1 MNQNEIAVSMKIPEW
16 KCIEFRTKNKHFH
29 YSRFTLSLLCK
40 GQANTIG
47 STIRR
52 VLLREVEGTCITHV
66 KFHNISNEY
75 SVIIGIEESIHE
87 ILMNLKEIVLRI
99 DAYRIREG
107 SINVVGP
114 KKVTAQDIM
123 LPPSVG
129 IIDATQ
135 HIANI
140 NKSITLDISLQIEK
154 CHRYII
160 QNPNNYNPKDEIFPI
175 DVAFVFPI
183 DAAFV
188 FPIDVS
194 FAPVQ
199 NVNYSIHS
207 YWSKNETQEILFI
220 EIWMNEAPKE
230 ALYEASRNLIDFFLP
245 FLNAKE
251 ENNDGTNSLS
261 IDITP
266 SLPILHI
273 LNDTKRINFDQMY
286 IVQLNFSTR
295 IYNCLKKANINT
307 VSDLLN
313 YSREDLMKTKHLGK
327 QSVQEILEFMRNIQI
342 DSLGNPI

>member
-1 MNQNEIAVSMKIPEW
+1 MNQNEIAVSMKIPEL
-16 KCIEFRTKNKHFH
+16 KCVESRTENKRFH
-29 YSRFTLSLLCK
+29 YSRFTLSPLRK

-47 STIRR
+47 SAIRR
-52 VLLREVEGTCITHV
+52 VLLGEVEGTCITRA

-87 ILMNLKEIVLRI
+87 ILMNLKEIVLQS
-99 DAYRIREG
+99 DAYGIREG
-107 SINVVGP
+107 SIHVVGP

-123 LPPSVG
+123 LPPSVR
-129 IIDATQ
+129 IIDTTQ

-154 CHRYII
+154 GRGYII
-160 QNPNNYNPKDEIFPI
+160 QNPNNYNPKDEIF
-175 DVAFVFPI
+175 AI

-188 FPIDVS
+188 FPIDAA

-207 YWSKNETQEILFI
+207 YWSENETQEILFL
-220 EIWMNEAPKE
+220 EIWTNGGLAPKE
-230 ALYEASRNLIDFFLP
+230 TLYEASRNLIDFFLP

-251 ENNDGTNSLS
+251 ENSDGTNSLS
-261 IDITP
+261 DDITP

-273 LNDTKRINFDQMY
+273 STDTKRIAFDQMY
-286 IVQLNFSTR
+286 IDQLNFSTR
-295 IYNCLKKANINT
+295 LYNYLKKANINT

-313 YSREDLMKTKHLGK
+313 YSREDLMKIKHLGE
-327 QSVQEILEFMRNIQI
+327 QSVKEILEFI
-342 DSLGNPI
+342 